1 VVKTLI
7 GASLG
12 LGFAVGILGLAWVL
26 RSTGVRDENHPP
38 GRRGPHGEQMH
49 GIRQA
54 ARRRLPVPVAI
65 GMLCLIVTRWPV
77 AGVLGV
83 IASATLPGRLRK
95 VVPGAGSKR
104 AEAVAAWTELIRDS
118 LAASAGLAQAI
129 VVSASSAPLPIRP
142 QVGALATR
150 LANGVSLETA
160 LRSFAIDVDEPAAEF
175 LVCALLLAA
184 TSRAQKLV
192 DVLSALVDS
201 IRDDV
206 SMHLRVDAS
215 RAAARSSVRTVVLF
229 SLGFALTLTVV
240 AHSYLSPFGT
250 PMGQVVLAVVGVFYA
265 IGLTL
270 MVQLVR
276 PAAEMRLLDAG
287 RVE

>member
-1 VVKTLI
+1 VVTTLI
-7 GASLG
+7 VASLG
-12 LGFAVGILGLAWVL
+12 SGLALGILGLAWVL
-26 RSTGVRDENHPP
+26 RSTGVRNEDDPP
-38 GRRGPHGEQMH
+38 GRRGPSGAQLDR
-49 GIRQA
+49 ISQA
-54 ARRRLPVPVAI
+54 SRRRLPVPVAI
-65 GMLCLIVTRWPV
+65 GVLCLILTRWPV
-77 AGVLGV
+77 AGVLGTV
-83 IASATLPGRLRK
+83 ASATLPGSLRK
-95 VVPGAGSKR
+95 VAPGAGSKR

-129 VVSASSAPLPIRP
+129 VVTASSAPLPIRP

-160 LRSFAIDVDEPAAEF
+160 LRTFALDVDEPAAEF

-201 IRDDV
+201 IREDV

-229 SLGFALTLTVV
+229 SLGFAFTLTVV

-250 PMGQVVLAVVGVFYA
+250 ATGQVVLAVVGLFYA
-265 IGLTL
+265 VGLTL
-270 MVQLVR
+270 MVRLVR
-276 PAAEMRLLDAG
+276 PGAEMRLLDAG